1 MIEFKY
7 QKRKEVLM
15 KEVTRYKNEM
25 NTLSIGKWTAEEMN
39 FLFAIL
45 TQVRDEGCK
54 ELKFDTY
61 DLREYVKFDPN
72 KPDRWNNT
80 MISVSK
86 KLSQLVY
93 FHTENNIFKAMPLF
107 QEFTVDLDTQS
118 VTVEVSRKM
127 EYILNKLNIDTGNWT
142 QFEFFEFATL
152 KSVYSKTVY
161 RFLKQYRKTGFWK
174 VSLED
179 FKSLLSIP
187 ESYQASNI
195 DNRVLKP
202 VMKELP
208 SIFKGLKVHKIKS
221 RRRGNQLLGY
231 EFTFQKESTQN
242 WIDDKFDNSGKSK
255 NAPPGSK
262 TPDWY
267 DPNYK
272 NATTSEE
279 QKELE
284 RLKKELSESMKK

>member
-1 MIEFKY
+1 
-7 QKRKEVLM
+7 M

-54 ELKFDTY
+54 ELKFDSY
-61 DLREYVKFDPN
+61 DLCEYVNFDPK
-72 KPDRWNNT
+72 KPERWNNT

-107 QEFTVDLDTQS
+107 QEFTVDLETQS
-118 VTVEVSRKM
+118 VIVEVSRKM

-152 KSVYSKTVY
+152 KSVYSKSVF

-174 VSLED
+174 ID
-179 FKSLLSIP
+179 FDDFRKLLNIP
-187 ESYQASNI
+187 ESYKPTHI
-195 DNRVLKP
+195 DSRVLKP
-202 VMKELP
+202 VMNELP

-231 EFTFQKESTQN
+231 EFTFQKESTQK
-242 WIDDKFDNSGKSK
+242 WIDDKFDTAGKDRK
-255 NAPPGSK
+255 AKAGSK
-262 TPDWY
+262 MPDWY
-267 DPNYK
+267 NPNYK
-272 NATTSEE
+272 NETTPEQLEE
-279 QKELE
+279 MQKIKEKA
-284 RLKKELSESMKK
+284 LKQ

>member
-1 MIEFKY
+1 
-7 QKRKEVLM
+7 
-15 KEVTRYKNEM
+15 M
-25 NTLSIGKWTAEEMN
+25 NTLSIGKWTAEENN

-61 DLREYVKFDPN
+61 DLREYVEFDRTQPQ
-72 KPDRWNNT
+72 RWNKT
-80 MISVSK
+80 MIAVTK
-86 KLSQLVY
+86 KISQLVY
-93 FHTENNIFKAMPLF
+93 FNMEDNVFEAMPLF
-107 QEFTVDLDTQS
+107 RKFSVKLDEQI
-118 VTVEVSRKM
+118 VTVRVSEEM

-242 WIDDKFDNSGKSK
+242 WIDDKYDKSG
-255 NAPPGSK
+255 NAKKTPVGSK
-262 TPDWY
+262 IPDWY
-267 DPNYK
+267 DPDYK
-272 NATTSEE
+272 NETTPES

-284 RLKKELSESMKK
+284 RIKQESLDKMKN

>member
-1 MIEFKY
+1 
-7 QKRKEVLM
+7 M
-15 KEVTRYKNEM
+15 KEVARYKNEM

-61 DLREYVKFDPN
+61 DLREYVEFDRTQP
-72 KPDRWNNT
+72 KRWNKT
-80 MISVSK
+80 MIAVTK
-86 KLSQLVY
+86 KISQLVY
-93 FHTENNIFKAMPLF
+93 FNMEDNVFEAMPLF
-107 QEFTVDLDTQS
+107 RKFSVKLDEQV
-118 VTVEVSRKM
+118 VTVRVSEEM
-127 EYILNKLNIDTGNWT
+127 EYILNKLRIDTGNWT

-152 KSVYSKTVY
+152 ISVYSKTVY

-179 FKSLLSIP
+179 FKSLLSVP
-187 ESYQASNI
+187 KSYSPSDI
-195 DNRVLKP
+195 DKRVLKP

-208 SIFKGLKVHKIKS
+208 SIFKGLKIHKIKS

-231 EFTFQKESTQN
+231 EFTFQKETTQK
-242 WIDDKFDNSGKSK
+242 WIDDKFGNAGETK

-262 TPDWY
+262 TPEGSVAKFENQTR
-267 DPNYK
+267 P
-272 NATTSEE
+272 
-279 QKELE
+279 L
-284 RLKKELSESMKK
+284 

>member
-1 MIEFKY
+1 
-7 QKRKEVLM
+7 M

-61 DLREYVKFDPN
+61 DLREYVKFDPK
-72 KPDRWNNT
+72 KPERWNKT
-80 MISVSK
+80 MIAVTK
-86 KLSQLVY
+86 KISQLVY
-93 FHTENNIFKAMPLF
+93 FNMEDNVFEAMPLF
-107 QEFTVDLDTQS
+107 RKFSVKLDEQ
-118 VTVEVSRKM
+118 VVNVRVSEEM

-174 VSLED
+174 VDLED
-179 FKSLLSIP
+179 FRNLLSIP
-187 ESYQASNI
+187 KSYKPTHI
-195 DNRVLKP
+195 DSRVLKP
-202 VMKELP
+202 VMTELP

-231 EFTFQKESTQN
+231 EFTFQKESTHN
-242 WIDDKFDNSGKSK
+242 WIDDKYDKSG
-255 NAPPGSK
+255 NAKKTPVGSK
-262 TPDWY
+262 IPDWY
-267 DPNYK
+267 DPDYK
-272 NATTSEE
+272 NETTPES

-284 RLKKELSESMKK
+284 RIKQESLDRMKN

>member
-1 MIEFKY
+1 
-7 QKRKEVLM
+7 M

-61 DLREYVKFDPN
+61 DLREYVKFDPK
-72 KPDRWNNT
+72 KPKRWNNT

-174 VSLED
+174 VGLED

-187 ESYQASNI
+187 SSYQTSNI

-202 VMKELP
+202 VMNELP
-208 SIFKGLKVHKIKS
+208 LIFKGLKVHKIKS

-231 EFTFQKESTQN
+231 EFTFQKKAPKTGLMTSMITQEKPKCSP
-242 WIDDKFDNSGKSK
+242 W
-255 NAPPGSK
+255 
-262 TPDWY
+262 
-267 DPNYK
+267 
-272 NATTSEE
+272 
-279 QKELE
+279 Q
-284 RLKKELSESMKK
+284 

>member
-1 MIEFKY
+1 
-7 QKRKEVLM
+7 M

-54 ELKFDTY
+54 EIKFDTY
-61 DLREYVKFDPN
+61 DLREYVKFDPK
-72 KPDRWNNT
+72 KPERWNNT

-118 VTVEVSRKM
+118 VIVEVSRKM

-174 VSLED
+174 VDLED
-179 FKSLLSIP
+179 FRNLLSIP
-187 ESYQASNI
+187 KSYKPTHI
-195 DNRVLKP
+195 DSRVLKP
-202 VMKELP
+202 VMTELP

-231 EFTFQKESTQN
+231 EFTFQKESSQN
-242 WIDDKFDNSGKSK
+242 WIDDKYDNSGKTK
-255 NAPPGSK
+255 IGSVAK
-262 TPDWY
+262 FENQTRPF
-267 DPNYK
+267 
-272 NATTSEE
+272 
-279 QKELE
+279 
-284 RLKKELSESMKK
+284 

>member
-1 MIEFKY
+1 
-7 QKRKEVLM
+7 M
-15 KEVTRYKNEM
+15 KEVARYKNEM

-61 DLREYVKFDPN
+61 DLREYVEFDRTQP
-72 KPDRWNNT
+72 KRWNKT
-80 MISVSK
+80 MIAVTK
-86 KLSQLVY
+86 KISQLVY
-93 FHTENNIFKAMPLF
+93 FNMEDNVFEAMPLF
-107 QEFTVDLDTQS
+107 RKFSVKLDEQV
-118 VTVEVSRKM
+118 VTVRVSEEM
-127 EYILNKLNIDTGNWT
+127 EYILNKLRIDTGNWT

-152 KSVYSKTVY
+152 ISVYSKTVY

-179 FKSLLSIP
+179 FKSLLSVP
-187 ESYQASNI
+187 KSYSPSDI
-195 DNRVLKP
+195 DKRVLKP

-208 SIFKGLKVHKIKS
+208 SIFKGLKIHKIKS

-231 EFTFQKESTQN
+231 EFTFQKETTQK
-242 WIDDKFDNSGKSK
+242 WIDDKFGNAGETK

-262 TPDWY
+262 TPEWY
-267 DPNYK
+267 DPDYK
-272 NATTSEE
+272 NETT
-279 QKELE
+279 QKAKKSL
-284 RLKKELSESMKK
+284 KELSKSLDRMKN

>member
-1 MIEFKY
+1 
-7 QKRKEVLM
+7 M
-15 KEVTRYKNEM
+15 KEVTRYKNEI

-54 ELKFDTY
+54 TLTFDTY
-61 DLREYVKFDPN
+61 DLREYVKFDRTQPQ
-72 KPDRWNNT
+72 RWNNT
-80 MISVSK
+80 MKSVVSK
-86 KLSQLVY
+86 IAQLVY
-93 FHTENNIFKAMPLF
+93 LHEDENIFRALPLF
-107 QEFTVDLDTQS
+107 REFSVDSNKQV
-118 VTVEVSRKM
+118 VTVRVSEEM

>member
-1 MIEFKY
+1 
-7 QKRKEVLM
+7 M

-61 DLREYVKFDPN
+61 DLREYVEFDRTQPQ
-72 KPDRWNNT
+72 RWNKT
-80 MISVSK
+80 MIAVTK
-86 KLSQLVY
+86 KISQLVY
-93 FHTENNIFKAMPLF
+93 FNMEDNVFEAMPLF
-107 QEFTVDLDTQS
+107 RKFSVKLDEQI
-118 VTVEVSRKM
+118 VTVRVSEEM

-242 WIDDKFDNSGKSK
+242 WIDEKYDKSG
-255 NAPPGSK
+255 NAKKTPVGSK
-262 TPDWY
+262 IPDWY
-267 DPNYK
+267 DPDYK
-272 NATTSEE
+272 NATTPKE

-284 RLKKELSESMKK
+284 RLKKELSDSMKK

>member
-1 MIEFKY
+1 
-7 QKRKEVLM
+7 
-15 KEVTRYKNEM
+15 M

-54 ELKFDTY
+54 TLTFDTY
-61 DLREYVKFDPN
+61 DLREYVKFEKTQPQ
-72 KPDRWNNT
+72 RWNNT
-80 MISVSK
+80 MKSVVSK
-86 KLSQLVY
+86 IAQLVY
-93 FHTENNIFKAMPLF
+93 LHEDENIFRALPLF
-107 QEFTVDLDTQS
+107 REFSVDLNKQV
-118 VTVEVSRKM
+118 VTVRVSDEM

-174 VSLED
+174 VDLED
-179 FKSLLSIP
+179 FRNLLSIP
-187 ESYQASNI
+187 ESYKPTHI
-195 DNRVLKP
+195 DSRVLKP
-202 VMKELP
+202 VMTELP

-231 EFTFQKESTQN
+231 EFTFQKETTQK
-242 WIDDKFDNSGKSK
+242 WLDDKFDHAGKNK
-255 NAPPGSK
+255 NVPPGSK
-262 TPDWY
+262 TPEWY
-267 DPNYK
+267 DPDYK
-272 NATTSEE
+272 NETTPES

-284 RLKKELSESMKK
+284 RIKQESLDRMKN

>member
-1 MIEFKY
+1 
-7 QKRKEVLM
+7 
-15 KEVTRYKNEM
+15 
-25 NTLSIGKWTAEEMN
+25 
-39 FLFAIL
+39 IL

-54 ELKFDTY
+54 ELKFDSY
-61 DLREYVKFDPN
+61 DLREYVNFDPK
-72 KPDRWNNT
+72 KPERWNNT

-107 QEFTVDLDTQS
+107 QEFTVDLETQS

-187 ESYQASNI
+187 SSYQASNI

-202 VMKELP
+202 VINELP

-242 WIDDKFDNSGKSK
+242 WIDDKFDNAGSSK
-255 NAPPGSK
+255 TAPPGSK

-267 DPNYK
+267 DPDYK
-272 NATTSEE
+272 NETTPEQLEE
-279 QKELE
+279 MQKIKENA
-284 RLKKELSESMKK
+284 LKQ

>member
-1 MIEFKY
+1 
-7 QKRKEVLM
+7 M
-15 KEVTRYKNEM
+15 KEVARYKNEM

-61 DLREYVKFDPN
+61 DLREYVEFDRTQP
-72 KPDRWNNT
+72 KRWNKT
-80 MISVSK
+80 MIAVTK
-86 KLSQLVY
+86 KISQLVY
-93 FHTENNIFKAMPLF
+93 FNMEDNVFEAMPLF
-107 QEFTVDLDTQS
+107 RKFSVKLDEQI
-118 VTVEVSRKM
+118 VTVRVSEEM

-242 WIDDKFDNSGKSK
+242 WIDDKYDKSG
-255 NAPPGSK
+255 NAKKTPVGSK
-262 TPDWY
+262 IPDWY
-267 DPNYK
+267 DPDYK
-272 NATTSEE
+272 NATTPKE

-284 RLKKELSESMKK
+284 RLKKELSDSMKK

>member
-1 MIEFKY
+1 MDSRRNEFL
-7 QKRKEVLM
+7 VCDID
-15 KEVTRYKNEM
+15 T
-25 NTLSIGKWTAEEMN
+25 S
-39 FLFAIL
+39 
-45 TQVRDEGCK
+45 RDEGCK

-61 DLREYVKFDPN
+61 DLREYVEFDRTQPQ
-72 KPDRWNNT
+72 RWNKT
-80 MISVSK
+80 MIAVTK
-86 KLSQLVY
+86 KISQLVY
-93 FHTENNIFKAMPLF
+93 FNMEDNVFEAMPLF
-107 QEFTVDLDTQS
+107 RKFSVKLDEQI
-118 VTVEVSRKM
+118 VTVRVSEEM

-221 RRRGNQLLGY
+221 RRRGNQLWDMNLHFKKKALKTGLMTNLIIQ
-231 EFTFQKESTQN
+231 ENPKCS
-242 WIDDKFDNSGKSK
+242 
-255 NAPPGSK
+255 PGSK

>member
-1 MIEFKY
+1 
-7 QKRKEVLM
+7 M
-15 KEVTRYKNEM
+15 KEITRYKNEM

-61 DLREYVKFDPN
+61 DLREYVKFDPK
-72 KPDRWNNT
+72 KPERWNKT
-80 MISVSK
+80 MIAVTK
-86 KLSQLVY
+86 KISQLVY
-93 FHTENNIFKAMPLF
+93 FNMEDNVFEAMPLF
-107 QEFTVDLDTQS
+107 RKFSVKLDEQ
-118 VTVEVSRKM
+118 VVNVRVSEEM

-174 VSLED
+174 VDLED
-179 FKSLLSIP
+179 FRNLLSIP
-187 ESYQASNI
+187 ESYKPTHI
-195 DNRVLKP
+195 DSRVLKP
-202 VMKELP
+202 VMTELP

-231 EFTFQKESTQN
+231 EFTFQKETTQK
-242 WIDDKFDNSGKSK
+242 WLDDKFDHAGKNK
-255 NAPPGSK
+255 NVPPGSK
-262 TPDWY
+262 IPDWY
-267 DPNYK
+267 DPDYK
-272 NATTSEE
+272 NETTPES

-284 RLKKELSESMKK
+284 RIKQESLDKMKN

>member
-1 MIEFKY
+1 
-7 QKRKEVLM
+7 M

-54 ELKFDTY
+54 ELKFDSY
-61 DLREYVKFDPN
+61 DLREYVNFDPK
-72 KPDRWNNT
+72 KPERWNNT

-107 QEFTVDLDTQS
+107 QEFTVDLETQS
-118 VTVEVSRKM
+118 VIVEVSRKM

-152 KSVYSKTVY
+152 KSVYSKSVF

-174 VSLED
+174 ID
-179 FKSLLSIP
+179 FDDFRKLLNIP
-187 ESYQASNI
+187 ESYKPTHI
-195 DNRVLKP
+195 DSRVLKP
-202 VMKELP
+202 VMNELP

-231 EFTFQKESTQN
+231 EFTFQKESTQK
-242 WIDDKFDNSGKSK
+242 WIDDKFDTAGKDRK
-255 NAPPGSK
+255 AKAGSK
-262 TPDWY
+262 MPDWY
-267 DPNYK
+267 NPNYK
-272 NATTSEE
+272 NETTAEQLEE
-279 QKELE
+279 MQKIKEKA
-284 RLKKELSESMKK
+284 LKQ

>member
-1 MIEFKY
+1 
-7 QKRKEVLM
+7 M
-15 KEVTRYKNEM
+15 KEITRYKNEM

-54 ELKFDTY
+54 TLTFDTY
-61 DLREYVKFDPN
+61 DLREYVKFEKTQPQ
-72 KPDRWNNT
+72 RWNNT
-80 MISVSK
+80 MKSVVSK
-86 KLSQLVY
+86 IAQLVY
-93 FHTENNIFKAMPLF
+93 LHEDENIFRALPLF
-107 QEFTVDLDTQS
+107 REFSVDLNKQV
-118 VTVEVSRKM
+118 VTVRVSDEM

-174 VSLED
+174 VDLED
-179 FKSLLSIP
+179 FRNLLSIP
-187 ESYQASNI
+187 KSYKPTHI
-195 DNRVLKP
+195 DSRVLKP
-202 VMKELP
+202 VMTELP

-231 EFTFQKESTQN
+231 EFTFQKETTQK
-242 WIDDKFDNSGKSK
+242 WLDDKFDHAGKNK
-255 NAPPGSK
+255 NVPPGSK
-262 TPDWY
+262 TPEWY
-267 DPNYK
+267 DPDYK
-272 NATTSEE
+272 NETTPES

-284 RLKKELSESMKK
+284 RIKQESLDKMKN

>member
-1 MIEFKY
+1 
-7 QKRKEVLM
+7 M

-61 DLREYVKFDPN
+61 DLREYVKFDPK
-72 KPDRWNNT
+72 KPERWNNT

-174 VSLED
+174 VDLED
-179 FKSLLSIP
+179 FRNLLSIP
-187 ESYQASNI
+187 ESYKPTHI
-195 DNRVLKP
+195 DSRVLKP
-202 VMKELP
+202 VMTELP
-208 SIFKGLKVHKIKS
+208 LIFKGLKVHKIKS

-231 EFTFQKESTQN
+231 EFTFQKKVLITGLMTNTINQETQ
-242 WIDDKFDNSGKSK
+242 KTP
-255 NAPPGSK
+255 AGSK
-262 TPDWY
+262 IPDWY
-267 DPNYK
+267 DPDYK
-272 NATTSEE
+272 NETTTEN

-284 RLKKELSESMKK
+284 RIKQESLDRMKN

>member
-1 MIEFKY
+1 
-7 QKRKEVLM
+7 M
-15 KEVTRYKNEM
+15 KEVARYKNEM

-61 DLREYVKFDPN
+61 DLREYVEFDRTQP
-72 KPDRWNNT
+72 KRWNKT
-80 MISVSK
+80 MIAVTK
-86 KLSQLVY
+86 KISQLVY
-93 FHTENNIFKAMPLF
+93 FNMEDNVFEAMPLF
-107 QEFTVDLDTQS
+107 RKFSVKLDEQV
-118 VTVEVSRKM
+118 VTVRVSEEM

-179 FKSLLSIP
+179 FKSLLSVP
-187 ESYQASNI
+187 KSYSPSDI
-195 DNRVLKP
+195 DKRVLKP

-208 SIFKGLKVHKIKS
+208 SIFKGLKIHKIKS

-242 WIDDKFDNSGKSK
+242 WIDDKYDKSG
-255 NAPPGSK
+255 NAKKTPVGSK
-262 TPDWY
+262 IPDWY
-267 DPNYK
+267 DPDYK
-272 NATTSEE
+272 NATTPKE

-284 RLKKELSESMKK
+284 RLKKELSDSMKK